1 VPFSELD
8 VSVPLPDKRAFP
20 SQLQSVGDHL
30 RQARLARGIQ
40 IKDVISELGISRE
53 TLRGWEGNQFEPHV
67 SHYPAIIQFL
77 GYNPFQFDTNTLSG
91 KIKTYRYTCGLT
103 QAQFGALL
111 GTNSSVVWQW
121 ETAGRPPIRKT
132 LKRILELVDTA

>member
-8 VSVPLPDKRAFP
+8 VSVPLPDKRTFP

-30 RQARLARGIQ
+30 RQARLVRNIQ
-40 IKDVISELGISRE
+40 IKDVITTLGISRE

-67 SHYPAIIQFL
+67 SHYPAIVQFL
-77 GYNPFQFDTNTLSG
+77 GYNPFLFDTSTLSG
-91 KIKTYRYTCGLT
+91 KIKTYRYTYGLT

-121 ETAGRPPIRKT
+121 ETALRPPIQKT
-132 LKRILELVDTA
+132 VQRIMAVIGTA